1 MYNKKTNKPKMRHL
15 ILLSLLFL
23 PTPVVAQQVNQF
35 GVCVQYQEV
44 YTPGG
49 YDQYGNY
56 FPGGVNTQSYNVPC
70 NQVNSGWRPSNQ
82 YYNGGGQYGNNN
94 GGYYGNNNSG
104 YYGRRT
110 NPNCNPTRTILG
122 AVVGGAI
129 GRSMTS
135 TNNNRNN
142 RGWATALGASIGGL
156 TFAC

>member
-1 MYNKKTNKPKMRHL
+1 MSYEYVVNSLNKQMKKLLLLLPL
-15 ILLSLLFL
+15 IFL
-23 PTPVVAQQVNQF
+23 PTPSMAQQVNQF
-35 GVCVQYQEV
+35 GVCIQYQEV
-44 YTPGG
+44 YAPGG

-56 FPGGVNTQSYNVPC
+56 FPGRVSTQSYNVPC

-82 YYNGGGQYGNNN
+82 YYNNG
-94 GGYYGNNNSG
+94 GGYYGNNYSG

-110 NPNCNPTRTILG
+110 NPNCNPTRTLLG
-122 AVVGGAI
+122 AVIGGAI

-142 RGWATALGASIGGL
+142 RGWATALGAGLGGL

>member
-1 MYNKKTNKPKMRHL
+1 MSYEYVVNLLNKQMKKLL
-15 ILLSLLFL
+15 IILPLLFL

-35 GVCVQYQEV
+35 GVCTQYQEV

-56 FPGGVNTQSYNVPC
+56 SPGGVSTQSYNVPC

-82 YYNGGGQYGNNN
+82 YYNNYG
-94 GGYYGNNNSG
+94 SG
-104 YYGRRT
+104 YVGRAT
-110 NPNCNPTRTILG
+110 NPNCNPTRTLLG
-122 AVVGGAI
+122 AVLGGAI

-135 TNNNRNN
+135 TSNNRNN

-156 TFAC
+156 AFAC

>member
-1 MYNKKTNKPKMRHL
+1 MSYEYVVNSLNKQMKKLLLLLPL
-15 ILLSLLFL
+15 IFL
-23 PTPVVAQQVNQF
+23 PAPSMAQQVNQF
-35 GVCVQYQEV
+35 GVCIQYQEV
-44 YTPGG
+44 YAPGG

-56 FPGGVNTQSYNVPC
+56 FPGRVSTQSYNVPC

-82 YYNGGGQYGNNN
+82 YYNN
-94 GGYYGNNNSG
+94 GGYNGYNNGG

-110 NPNCNPTRTILG
+110 NPNCNPTRTLLG
-122 AVVGGAI
+122 AVIGGAI

-142 RGWATALGASIGGL
+142 RGWATALGAGLGGL

>member
-1 MYNKKTNKPKMRHL
+1 MRHL

-23 PTPVVAQQVNQF
+23 PAPVVAQQVNQF

-56 FPGGVNTQSYNVPC
+56 FPGGVSTQSYNVPC

-82 YYNGGGQYGNNN
+82 YYNGGGQYGYNN
-94 GGYYGNNNSG
+94 GGQYGNNSG
-104 YYGRRT
+104 QYGRRT

-129 GRSMTS
+129 GRSLTS

-142 RGWATALGASIGGL
+142 RGWATALGAGLGGL

>member
-1 MYNKKTNKPKMRHL
+1 MRHL

-23 PTPVVAQQVNQF
+23 PAPVVAQQVNQF

-56 FPGGVNTQSYNVPC
+56 FPGGVSTQSYNVPC

-110 NPNCNPTRTILG
+110 NPNCNPTRTALG

-129 GRSMTS
+129 GRSLTG

-142 RGWATALGASIGGL
+142 RGWATALGAGL
-156 TFAC
+156 G

>member
-1 MYNKKTNKPKMRHL
+1 MRHL

-23 PTPVVAQQVNQF
+23 PAPVVAQQVNQF

-56 FPGGVNTQSYNVPC
+56 FPGGVSTQSYNVPC

-82 YYNGGGQYGNNN
+82 YYNGGAYNGYNN
-94 GGYYGNNNSG
+94 GSG

-122 AVVGGAI
+122 AVIGGAI

>member
-1 MYNKKTNKPKMRHL
+1 MRHL

-23 PTPVVAQQVNQF
+23 PTPIVAQQVNQF
-35 GVCVQYQEV
+35 GVCIQYQEV

-56 FPGGVNTQSYNVPC
+56 FPGGVSTQSYNVPC

-82 YYNGGGQYGNNN
+82 YYNGYNN
-94 GGYYGNNNSG
+94 GGYNGYNNGG

-110 NPNCNPTRTILG
+110 NPNCNPARTLLG

-129 GRSMTS
+129 GRSLTS

-142 RGWATALGASIGGL
+142 RGWATALGAGLGGL